1 MKFSTVGQFLSGN
14 SGILQLMDD
23 LGAAHNQNRKIYM
36 LGGRK
41 SCPHS
46 RGSSVSSILYNRQR
60 KVGHDAAV
68 LSALA
73 TDSEELC
80 DRNF

>member
-36 LGGRK
+36 LGGGNPARIPEVQEFLR
-41 SCPHS
+41 SCLEE
-46 RGSSVSSILYNRQR
+46 ILR
-60 KVGHDAAV
+60 
-68 LSALA
+68 
-73 TDSEELC
+73 
-80 DRNF
+80 